1 MKYIVDF
8 TEPIYEVLQVA
19 DTDTPCLHLI
29 YEMWDSMIEKVKKK
43 LYISMK
49 RRRKAKSPL
58 STMLFRAYWLTVGL
72 KATLHFTSWH
82 IHSIQGITVS
92 SGSMEVLVVFVH
104 TKMLRYHKRE

>member
-49 RRRKAKSPL
+49 IRKKAKSPL
-58 STMLFRAYWLTVGL
+58 STMLFRAY
-72 KATLHFTSWH
+72 
-82 IHSIQGITVS
+82 
-92 SGSMEVLVVFVH
+92 
-104 TKMLRYHKRE
+104 